1 MNRETHWREMT
12 SHGWEFAHPKSAHFG
27 LGTGMLD
34 QNGVEIYEGDI
45 LEYRLEHP
53 DDEWHTRRMVVCF
66 GRYPQPNTDGDGLGF
81 YVRHI
86 PAGRIQFW
94 RQDFIFWADRSRVI
108 GNVHENP
115 ELMEEVADDGE

>member
-45 LEYRLEHP
+45 LECRLEHP
-53 DDEWHTRRMVVCF
+53 DDEWHTRRMVVRF
-66 GRYPQPNTDGDGLGF
+66 GRYGPMWSDGDLLGF
-81 YVRHI
+81 YVEHVGDANAR
-86 PAGRIQFW
+86 FW
-94 RQDFIFWADRSRVI
+94 RKDFIYWADRSRVI
-108 GNVHENP
+108 GNIHENP
-115 ELMEEVADDGE
+115 ELVEGGADDGE